1 MEAIDNKKIYK
12 SIYSAKATP
21 ESVQIPDLS
30 YLAIDG
36 AGDPNNSPEFSSA
49 VEALFSV
56 SYTLKFAIKKQF
68 EKNYVV
74 MPLEGLW
81 WTEHMDRF
89 QILDKSNWLW
99 TLLIMQPKEVTEEI
113 LMAAKEQAKTKKQN
127 SYIDK
132 LNLVVLEE
140 GTSAQ
145 ILHIGPYSSEAENVQ
160 KLHQFIKDRGKSFDG
175 LIQKH
180 HEIYL
185 SDMRKT
191 APEKMKTI
199 IRQPYI

>member
-12 SIYSAKATP
+12 SIYSAKAAT
-21 ESVQIPDLS
+21 ESIQIPDLT
-30 YLAIDG
+30 YLTIDG
-36 AGDPNNSPEFSSA
+36 AGNPNNSPEFSSA

-56 SYTLKFAIKKQF
+56 SYAMKFMIKKQF

-81 WTEHMDRF
+81 WTEDMDKF

-99 TLLIMQPKEVTEEI
+99 TLLIMQPKEVTEEM
-113 LMAAKEQAKTKKQN
+113 LAKAKEQAKTKKQN
-127 SYIDK
+127 PYIDK
-132 LNLVVLEE
+132 LNLVTLKE

-145 ILHIGPYSSEAENVQ
+145 IMHIGPYSSEAENVQ
-160 KLHQFIKDRGKSFDG
+160 KLHKFIQDQGKRFDG
-175 LIQKH
+175 LVQKH

-191 APEKMKTI
+191 SPEKMKTL